1 MKQTYRV
8 LAGLIALGVLVQAAA
23 IAFGWFSALSD
34 IDSGAVIDGDYEG
47 NAGHAIHGMNGMMV
61 IPLLALVFLVV
72 SFFAKIPGGVTWA
85 ALVFLAV
92 VVQVALGLFAHAL
105 VGLGILH
112 GANALVLFG
121 LAVMAGKRVD
131 TAVRTVTS
139 PEAAT
144 V

>member
-1 MKQTYRV
+1 
-8 LAGLIALGVLVQAAA
+8 
-23 IAFGWFSALSD
+23 
-34 IDSGAVIDGDYEG
+34 
-47 NAGHAIHGMNGMMV
+47 
-61 IPLLALVFLVV
+61 VFLVV